1 MEHLAKNMKKKEIA
15 VILSFYDG
23 MRFISEQVNSILSQ
37 NISDDMN
44 LSLYIRNDQENPEEA
59 ILHFLNKIQEI
70 PNVEVIPTS
79 GKNLGVQSSFFEL
92 LQYAEADYYFFSDQD
107 DIWMNDKIEQIM
119 NVFKANEQQDG
130 AKSILVYSD
139 VQLVDENGIDLEIQF
154 EDIVPDRQKNSFGH
168 RVFYDNV
175 TGATM
180 AINRKLR
187 DLTIRIKPELFKS
200 VHMHDS
206 AIAQLG
212 SLSGNIVYLPK
223 KLMKY
228 RQHDRNTIGMGQ
240 NRPFKYSLANLRE
253 KVRYYSNHL
262 NQAELMIRILDES
275 ELTFKNSNL
284 LDLIVSADGQSFF
297 SRLNSGYKLSKYVNG
312 FLNKT
317 IVVILKCKN

>member
-1 MEHLAKNMKKKEIA
+1 MEYIAKDMKKTEIA

-23 MRFISEQVNSILSQ
+23 MRFISEQINSILSQ
-37 NISDDMN
+37 NTPDDIN
-44 LSLYIRNDQENPEEA
+44 LSLYIRNDQENPGETV
-59 ILHFLNKIQEI
+59 LHFLNTVKEI

-79 GKNLGVQSSFFEL
+79 GENVGVQNSFLEL
-92 LQYAEADYYFFSDQD
+92 LRYAEADYYFFSDQD
-107 DIWMNDKIEQIM
+107 DIWMNDKIEQIIT
-119 NVFKANEQQDG
+119 VFKKNEQQSNE
-130 AKSILVYSD
+130 KSMLVYSD
-139 VQLVDENGIDLEIQF
+139 VQLVDANGDGLGMEF
-154 EDIVPDRQKNSFGH
+154 EDYVSNRCDNSFEH
-168 RVFYDNV
+168 RIFYDNV
-175 TGATM
+175 TGAAM

-212 SLSGNIVYLPK
+212 SLSGNIIYLPK

-240 NRPFKYSLANLRE
+240 NRPFKYSLTNLCE
-253 KVRYYSNHL
+253 KIQYYSNHL
-262 NQAELMIRILDES
+262 NQAKLMIKSLDES

-284 LDLIVSADGQSFF
+284 LDLIILADNQNFF
-297 SRLNSGYKLSKYVNG
+297 SRLKSGYKLSKYVKG

-317 IVVILKCKN
+317 IVVILKCKD